1 MNRPSLFARAI
12 AALCGLLVVFGL
24 AAPAAHASEFGSDP
38 SATAVE
44 SCDLYKSP
52 RDFLGGQWHVHLANS
67 NFGKVSA
74 HFEVTVDQQ
83 PPQTADLDPNNEK
96 DLLFTGFDGLPS
108 HVVVTADGK
117 TLVDKTSPLHS
128 NDPHAA
134 MSFSCGRPWPLVAFN
149 SVAFAIGN
157 TSD

>member
-44 SCDLYKSP
+44 SCDLFKSP

-74 HFEVTVDQQ
+74 HFEVTVGQRS
-83 PPQTADLDPNNEK
+83 PQTGAL
-96 DLLFTGFDGLPS
+96 
-108 HVVVTADGK
+108 
-117 TLVDKTSPLHS
+117 
-128 NDPHAA
+128 
-134 MSFSCGRPWPLVAFN
+134 GRPHGKVVLFW
-149 SVAFAIGN
+149 GC
-157 TSD
+157 